1 MVMATS
7 LPHGTCPSVGVG
19 GHATLG
25 GFGLD
30 SRLWGLLV
38 DTVVQLDVVLPDGT
52 VECVSATSNP
62 DLFWALRGAGAGFAV
77 ITTFHFQTLSAPPV
91 NINWAYT
98 YTFPSPA
105 ASADAFQFASA
116 WGLQFAPK
124 ELGYGIV
131 LSPDQMAIRGVYYGS
146 RADFDGIIAPL
157 LVGMKALHEGVDPTS
172 SVQELGWID
181 SLKLLADG
189 PLVLPPQGDG
199 AHDTFVSFP
208 SSSSTPTP
216 HP

>member
-1 MVMATS
+1 MTS
-7 LPHGTCPSVGVG
+7 LPHGTCASVGVG

-38 DTVVQLDVVLPDGT
+38 DTVVQLDVVLPDGS
-52 VECVSATSNP
+52 CQSVSATSNP

-77 ITTFHFQTLSAPPV
+77 VTTFYFQTLAAPSV

-98 YTFPSPA
+98 YTFPTPS
-105 ASADAFQFASA
+105 ASTDGFLFASE
-116 WGLQFAPK
+116 WGQQYAPK

-131 LSPDQMAIRGVYYGS
+131 LSPGSLVLRGVYYGS
-146 RADFDGIIAPL
+146 RADYDCIIEPL
-157 LVGMKALHEGVDPTS
+157 LVQMKVLHGGVDPVT

-181 SLKLLADG
+181 SLTLLAGG

-208 SSSSTPTP
+208 PPPLPISCIQS
-216 HP
+216 